1 MAALVPPPEVPV
13 VVISGANQPP
23 EQIAEHKALTLSS
36 RAGRHSWRHGADTGF
51 QFDEPELIVSVV
63 RELVVSAREPP
74 PSHHPAAD

>member
-36 RAGRHSWRHGADTGF
+36 RAGRHIVAARSGHWI

-63 RELVVSAREPP
+63 RELVESARQTV
-74 PSHHPAAD
+74 